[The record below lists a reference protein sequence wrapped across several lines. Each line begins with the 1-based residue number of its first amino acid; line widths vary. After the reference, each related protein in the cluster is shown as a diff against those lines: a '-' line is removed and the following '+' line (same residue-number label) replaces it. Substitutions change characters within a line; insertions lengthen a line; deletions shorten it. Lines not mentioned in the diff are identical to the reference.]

1 MTTYDHFYQHI
12 ASGATVDTWLTQSR
26 HTGRLSVVDTCGNI
40 HRITFLHRNIS
51 GTTAIR
57 AFVLDHLTG
66 TLTVGTGLY
75 ITHSTEERLLGKY
88 HLTLTTTLGTGL
100 RAGSGLRTG
109 AVTGLTGFLYR
120 KIDLFLA
127 AENCLFKSDMNTGTD
142 VGTFH
147 GAVISGT
154 SASAAAKDISE
165 NISENVSK
173 ISSIEIETTGT
184 SCATVKCRMAILIIL
199 TSLLGI
205 TQHGISLGSFFKF
218 LFCLLV
224 SGVHVGMVFFRQYP
238 VCFFNCSIIC
248 ILIYTEDL
256 VIVSLLL
263 CHFCTS
269 VI

>member
-1 MTTYDHFYQHI
+1 
-12 ASGATVDTWLTQSR
+12 
-26 HTGRLSVVDTCGNI
+26 
-40 HRITFLHRNIS
+40 
-51 GTTAIR
+51 
-57 AFVLDHLTG
+57 
-66 TLTVGTGLY
+66 
-75 ITHSTEERLLGKY
+75 
-88 HLTLTTTLGTGL
+88 
-100 RAGSGLRTG
+100 
-109 AVTGLTGFLYR
+109 
-120 KIDLFLA
+120 
-127 AENCLFKSDMNTGTD
+127 MNTGAD
-142 VGTFH
+142 I
-147 GAVISGT
+147 GALHRSIISGA
-154 SASAAAKDISE
+154 SASSASKNVSE
-165 NISENVSK
+165 NISEDVSEVCTVK
-173 ISSIEIETTGT
+173 VKSTGAACT
-184 SCATVKCRMAILIIL
+184 TVKCRMTILIIL